1 MSNNSSIIFSF
12 FFFYSTITD
21 VKWTIQ
27 SFLSIQGPRGLF
39 KKKKCLT
46 NHGPWSKELPVKISK
61 VILLLATFFNLFES
75 HEEII
80 DFFLEETKSYH
91 NEEHEF
97 IFEIFFFFYKEFFKI
112 KIIFK
117 HHHNESVDP
126 YTLYFILFLSFFSD
140 K

>member
-27 SFLSIQGPRGLF
+27 SFLSIQGSRGLLK

-46 NHGPWSKELPVKISK
+46 NHRPWSKELPVKISK

-75 HEEII
+75 YEEII

-97 IFEIFFFFYKEFFKI
+97 IFEIFF
-112 KIIFK
+112 
-117 HHHNESVDP
+117 
-126 YTLYFILFLSFFSD
+126 LFLQRIL
-140 K
+140 